1 MEFAEMIYHMTYEKT
16 GNPACFAWQS
26 SQPENKAT
34 LQLSN

>member
-1 MEFAEMIYHMTYEKT
+1 MEFAEMIYHMTYEK
-16 GNPACFAWQS
+16 NCNLACFACQS